1 MLLFSDLHL
10 SPKTFE
16 TSMKVLRRV
25 HTEAISRNV
34 PVGFLGDFFD
44 HVYNKG
50 TLPVDILNELL
61 RFFAD
66 EWHVPMIM
74 IPGNHDYFDA
84 SETEHGLTP
93 FKYASKHITV
103 LDVPT
108 VLDNRLWIPWRRDP
122 VVCKRIID
130 QYSSGVDVIFGHFD
144 IIGFKLNAKR
154 ISTEG
159 LSADIFPEG
168 KPVYTG
174 HYHTPQKF
182 KDIVYLGSPYQ
193 LTLSEAEDKKALIVL
208 DSVGNISE
216 KIGIDI
222 GPKQYKWTPEEL
234 VQRSKELKPNDRV
247 SVTGEPPI
255 ELVRAL
261 RTTGTNIEVK
271 RVIKDICTRIKEPAS
286 LSESQLLDE
295 YAKLQEI
302 DTNSEA
308 WSILK
313 DHLKTMRPS
322 DVCTSLKSVVPVR
335 MSITGFGPFVGP
347 VNVPLC
353 GQGFTLISGE
363 MTGSSGSNGAGKS
376 MVSAGA
382 LLWVLTGLIDGR
394 NQMSFES
401 GGTVLHNGCGPA
413 CIRLM
418 GTTDKLPF
426 EIERTLSTSPRKH
439 TITFTLD
446 GVNRTRSTLSATQ
459 RAISEEIFG
468 KTFGA
473 SELWNWLLRNCCWSQ
488 QHVQRFCDA
497 SDSQAKQ
504 EIQTLANMKLWLSLH
519 NWAKETNKE
528 IFVELKRLE
537 PEVAQAEEQYTRAV
551 ERHARNLRLNDE
563 WQKQW
568 QQRISSTNNDIAKT
582 RIAVA
587 QSRVLRAVSPPQKT
601 VLETYKRNLMGARD
615 CRIRLTTKREMLIR
629 TLPKDYKNVRELLP
643 PPDNLDALKTRMEQ
657 CRATMSARRVQMT
670 TSRQTYESFQK
681 NSICSACNRPFDHK
695 GSHAEHLKKIKSEL
709 QCARVNHASSVKAWQ
724 DSASACKTEKDRH
737 NEYDEFIKTT
747 KLLKEIATIREQL
760 SKNDEKDLRQHV
772 LELERAFNKDE
783 QKYTEYKMKLKTF
796 ETISNALDALERAKV
811 SIQQEV
817 SPYNTSDKEVSAR
830 LQQKRALTLNAR
842 KKRLDGLYM
851 KSIIQWTGPRGIQTY
866 IMEHTIKKLAAKTT
880 YWLQRFFGEETYF
893 EAGFDSKERLTRR
906 VVSPGLSGVMS
917 GGQWRR
923 VQLASFLAWKSM
935 ESDAFPLLIMDE
947 CCTSMDQPGI
957 EVVQETLKDWSQD
970 GPRRTCYFITHEPG
984 QFRDTSVYENH
995 LRIQNKRGRS
1005 SLISSRAS
1013 NKKQRVTVF
1022 KA

>member
-10 SPKTFE
+10 SPKTFD

-25 HTEAISRNV
+25 HSEAVTRNV

-61 RFFAD
+61 RYFSD

-93 FKYASKHITV
+93 FKYASKYIKV
-103 LDVPT
+103 LDEPT
-108 VLDNRLWIPWRRDP
+108 VIDNRLWVPWRRDP

-130 QYSSGVDVIFGHFD
+130 NFGAEVDVIFGHFD

-174 HYHTPQKF
+174 HYHTPQKYNG
-182 KDIVYLGSPYQ
+182 IVYLGSPYQ
-193 LTLSEAEDKKALIVL
+193 LTLSEAEDKKALVVL
-208 DSVGNISE
+208 NSLGNISE
-216 KIGIDI
+216 EIKIDI

-234 VQRSKELKPNDRV
+234 ARRSKELKPNDRV

-255 ELVRAL
+255 ELVRSL
-261 RTTGTNIEVK
+261 RAYGTNIEVK
-271 RVIKDICTRIKEPAS
+271 RVIKDITTRIKEPAAM
-286 LSESQLLDE
+286 SESQLLDE

-302 DTNSEA
+302 DIHSEA

-313 DHLKTMRPS
+313 DHLKTINRS
-322 DVCTSLKSVVPVR
+322 DVCTDLKKVVPIR
-335 MSITGFGPFVGP
+335 MTVSGFGPFIGP

-363 MTGSSGSNGAGKS
+363 MAGSSGSNGAGKS

-401 GGTVLHNGCGPA
+401 GGTIVHNGSGPA
-413 CIRLM
+413 MVQLM
-418 GTTDKLPF
+418 GTSDKLPF
-426 EIERTLSTSPRKH
+426 KIERTLSLSPRKH
-439 TITFTLD
+439 TITFNID
-446 GVNRTRSTLSATQ
+446 GKDRTRSTLSATQ

-468 KTFGA
+468 KVFGA

-504 EIQTLANMKLWLSLH
+504 EIQSLANMKLWLTLH
-519 NWAKETNKE
+519 TWAKDTNKE
-528 IFVELKRLE
+528 ILAKLKRLE
-537 PEVAQAEEQYTRAV
+537 QEEVLVDEQYTRAV
-551 ERHARNLRLNDE
+551 ELHARNLRMNTE

-568 QQRISSTNNDIAKT
+568 QQRMHATNDDIVKT
-582 RIAVA
+582 RVSLEQA
-587 QSRVLRAVSPPQKT
+587 RVDPKGPSPPQRN
-601 VLETYKRNLMGARD
+601 VLETYKRNLRDARD
-615 CRIRLTTKREMLIR
+615 CKIRLETKREALIR
-629 TLPKDYKNVRELLP
+629 SLPKDYKSLTPLLAP
-643 PPDNLDALKTRMEQ
+643 TNNSDALQTRMEQ
-657 CRATMSARRVQMT
+657 CRATMSARRVQMGV
-670 TSRQTYESFQK
+670 SRKAYESFQK
-681 NSICSACNRPFDHK
+681 NSICSACNRPFEQNEGHQQ
-695 GSHAEHLKKIKSEL
+695 HLKKLQSEL
-709 QCARVNHASSVKAWQ
+709 QCAGVNHVNSVKAWQ
-724 DSASACKTEKDRH
+724 ESAAAAKTEKDIRRK
-737 NEYDEFIKTT
+737 YDEFIKTRGV
-747 KLLKEIATIREQL
+747 LEEISTIREQL
-760 SKNDEKDLRQHV
+760 SKNNEDKLKNYV
-772 LELERAFNKDE
+772 LELERTFKKDE
-783 QKYTEYKMKLKTF
+783 QKYTEYKQKIKTF
-796 ETISNALDALERAKV
+796 EAISNAMNALERAKA

-817 SPYNTSDKEVSAR
+817 SPYNTSDKEVVE
-830 LQQKRALTLNAR
+830 TLR
-842 KKRLDGLYM
+842 KKRGISLQARKARLEGCYF
-851 KSIIQWTGPRGIQTY
+851 KSIIQWTGPKGIQTY
-866 IMEHTIKKLAAKTT
+866 IMEHTIKKLAAKTSH
-880 YWLQRFFGEETYF
+880 WLQHFFGEETYF
-893 EAGFDSKERLTRR
+893 EADFDSKERLTRR

-923 VQLASFLAWKSM
+923 VQIASFLAWKSM
-935 ESDAFPLLIMDE
+935 KADTFPLLIMDE

-957 EVVQETLKDWSQD
+957 ESVQQTLKDWSQSD
-970 GPRRTCYFITHEPG
+970 PDRTCYFITHEPG

-1005 SLISSRAS
+1005 SLISSDS
-1013 NKKQRVTVF
+1013 NKKQRVTNSI
-1022 KA
+1022 